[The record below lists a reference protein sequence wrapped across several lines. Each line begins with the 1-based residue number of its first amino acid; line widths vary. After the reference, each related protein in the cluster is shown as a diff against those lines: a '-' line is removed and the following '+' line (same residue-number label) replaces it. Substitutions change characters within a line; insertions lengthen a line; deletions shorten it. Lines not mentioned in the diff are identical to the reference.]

1 MNSENYEMVLVL
13 KPYVC
18 FVLVNETGRT
28 SAAFQQ
34 TNSVKCRESETQG
47 FKTVIFF
54 LSHASDPKL
63 F

>member
-1 MNSENYEMVLVL
+1 MNSENYEIVLVL

-28 SAAFQQ
+28 SAAFQH

-54 LSHASDPKL
+54 
-63 F
+63 